1 MQYLAHVTLTTLRG
15 TFLVAACNL
24 SNCGLKLT
32 QAGHLR
38 FSWELIYE
46 LHCAVIIIKCD
57 AEDEELQQ
65 PWCKE
70 LDEHIGILAED
81 PGEGKVHLAL
91 VYTGF
96 TTDCILRA
104 FQISSIALVKLWA
117 PPQLAHS
124 VDRWNR
130 RSKSEDLFA
139 IFSSHCLFHSSPL
152 WTQMF
157 SSSCCYLFPI
167 RAHLWCH
174 SQSISSSPV
183 LQSLTWTRGREGFSL
198 RKP

>member
-1 MQYLAHVTLTTLRG
+1 M
-15 TFLVAACNL
+15 
-24 SNCGLKLT
+24 
-32 QAGHLR
+32 
-38 FSWELIYE
+38 
-46 LHCAVIIIKCD
+46 IKCD

-91 VYTGF
+91 VYTVF

-130 RSKSEDLFA
+130 RPKSEDLFA
-139 IFSSHCLFHSSPL
+139 IFSSYCPFFIVMNTDVFLFLLLFVSNQSSPL
-152 WTQMF
+152 VP
-157 SSSCCYLFPI
+157 LAVDLIFPCLAI
-167 RAHLWCH
+167 PHLV
-174 SQSISSSPV
+174 S
-183 LQSLTWTRGREGFSL
+183 
-198 RKP
+198 